1 MVQEAEDARH
11 VFVQCSGMHMPYV
24 KWIIHQMCFRT
35 WWVKAPF
42 SCAEFVVPA
51 LTLGIPEAWENL
63 VAAQAEM
70 AVYASLFLSGY
81 VGMWLSGD
89 AAHPNTT
96 DTTPSGYGF
105 PATNN
110 ENLRLKMGFGFLV
123 GGTFSIFNILCAVLF
138 RFAGSFLPRESDK
151 LVVMWSMRWLP
162 PLNFWLF
169 VAGIVVGLSSALMGG
184 LSSVIRGDACMPDT
198 SATYMLWYFQWVRDS
213 YPAGRGVVHPLDE
226 PILNPWAVAAGAAGI
241 ARPEATYI
249 PSSYI
254 SEQAEMH
261 ASFSA
266 YNEFMQ
272 GHLGLQGD
280 GCYGGFEGRW
290 LWFIAV
296 LLFAT
301 PIIFIR
307 NPVFYW
313 FRPWAGRKDPYDLA
327 AVYAVFKVRAFI
339 GQGMADKDLNESG
352 SVDPDDE
359 GKYELR
365 SSKNLTAEV
374 PSPPPS
380 PPDPLDGPAPIALD
394 EAVLAALQ
402 QASLDP
408 EELRPYAED
417 IATHALLEKM
427 LQDAGVADIGTRF
440 KAMKALRGGL

>member
-1 MVQEAEDARH
+1 MCPVVSPPLFYFHVGWIGTERLPPECKARPDDVAEQEEAGGAPTRRSPKRESTGQLATLIEMVQEAEDARH

-24 KWIIHQMCFRT
+24 EWIIRQMCFRT
-35 WWVKAPF
+35 WWVKASRRPFHSF

-51 LTLGIPEAWENL
+51 LTLGIPEACRENL

-81 VGMWLSGD
+81 VGMWLNGD
-89 AAHPNTT
+89 AADPNTT

-169 VAGIVVGLSSALMGG
+169 VAGIVVGLSSALMAGRLVQRHSRRCVHAG
-184 LSSVIRGDACMPDT
+184 HFGEP
-198 SATYMLWYFQWVRDS
+198 TYMVWYFQWVRDS
-213 YPAGRGVVHPLDE
+213 YPAGRGVVHPLGE

-241 ARPEATYI
+241 ARPEATYV
-249 PSSYI
+249 PSPYI

-272 GHLGLQGD
+272 GHLGHREHTAPAIIA
-280 GCYGGFEGRW
+280 GGHHRRHAELR
-290 LWFIAV
+290 A
-296 LLFAT
+296 
-301 PIIFIR
+301 
-307 NPVFYW
+307 
-313 FRPWAGRKDPYDLA
+313 AGR
-327 AVYAVFKVRAFI
+327 
-339 GQGMADKDLNESG
+339 
-352 SVDPDDE
+352 
-359 GKYELR
+359 
-365 SSKNLTAEV
+365 
-374 PSPPPS
+374 
-380 PPDPLDGPAPIALD
+380 
-394 EAVLAALQ
+394 
-402 QASLDP
+402 
-408 EELRPYAED
+408 
-417 IATHALLEKM
+417 
-427 LQDAGVADIGTRF
+427 
-440 KAMKALRGGL
+440 